1 MSISKKVLIIGN
13 KMKNYKF
20 ILMIFS
26 VLIVGLI
33 LMVTSLEMPAPHKKI
48 TKSLDI
54 NDISVK

>member
-1 MSISKKVLIIGN
+1 MFINKYISIIGN

>member
-1 MSISKKVLIIGN
+1 
-13 KMKNYKF
+13 MKNYKF
-20 ILMIFS
+20 ILIIFS

-33 LMVTSLEMPAPHKKI
+33 LMVTSLEMPVPHKKI

>member
-1 MSISKKVLIIGN
+1 MFISKHICIVGN

-54 NDISVK
+54 NDVSVK

>member
-1 MSISKKVLIIGN
+1 MFISKYISIIGN